1 MKQILNCHLCLGM
14 LSNLPKKL
22 QERYLEYLGSSEDWA
37 IRDRVASHTNTPSH
51 ILEKLANDSNW
62 WVRRSVSERNIFK

>member
-1 MKQILNCHLCLGM
+1 MKLIFNVYMSLGT
-14 LSNLPKKL
+14 LSQLPQKL
-22 QERYLEYLGSSEDWA
+22 QERYLEYLSRHEDWA

-62 WVRRSVSERNIFK
+62 WVRRSVSERNIFE